1 MSHKELLPV
10 RNEPREMPVER
21 LEGPTE
27 KCGVIGVVNKDGSS
41 VFVPLVEGL
50 DMLQHRG
57 VDSAGLSYIENG
69 AMKTYKG
76 LGRVREVFQ
85 HLLTLPDRGIGHTR
99 YGTDDSGGVKD
110 GLSKSQPVFVEYRGR
125 SLSLGHNGNVGDK
138 LRLILKSR
146 IPDDMDKGP
155 ELDSADIGRA
165 MIAADGDWEEKFHN
179 ALVDVPLAYS
189 LVILTDD
196 GNIFGLRG
204 PSGTWPLWLGEN
216 ERQIVLASEDRVQKD
231 MNWREVKPGEL
242 VRIDKKNKITT
253 KQLFEEVSL
262 SRCALHD
269 AYMAKP
275 DSRFEG
281 NTTYEEFRRELG
293 RKLAHENPQFKNI
306 DLIVGV
312 PDTATPIAEG
322 FAEEFGRKPDP
333 VLKKID
339 TTRSFISKN
348 LDEATRIANGKYE
361 ITDADAI
368 EGKDV
373 AVIDDSFIK
382 GVSVEAVI
390 KLLKKAGVGT
400 IHPLF
405 SLPMFVEDCDQGAY
419 IRKWLLKALNE
430 DSSVKTN
437 EELAQELGV
446 GTITFMTK
454 EGLNL
459 TYSKFSG
466 KKDVVVCMACMGEEH
481 PLKKILRER
490 KSRVEEEAV
499 VFSA

>member
-1 MSHKELLPV
+1 MSHKELSSV

-41 VFVPLVEGL
+41 VFIPLVEGL

-57 VDSAGLSYIENG
+57 VDSAGLSYIEDR
-69 AMKTYKG
+69 AIKIDKG

-85 HLLTLPDRGIGHTR
+85 HPCRLPDRGIGHTR

-110 GLSKSQPVFVEYRGR
+110 GLSKSQPVFVEYKGR
-125 SLSLGHNGNVGDK
+125 SLSLAHNGNVEDK
-138 LRLILKSR
+138 LRLILRSR

-155 ELDSADIGRA
+155 ELDSADIARA
-165 MIAADGDWEEKFHN
+165 IIAADGNTEEKIHN

-216 ERQIVLASEDRVQKD
+216 DKQIILASEDRVQKD

-242 VRIDKKNKITT
+242 VKVDKRNKITT
-253 KQLFEEVSL
+253 QQLFEEVGL

-269 AYMAKP
+269 VYMAKP

-293 RKLAHENPQFKNI
+293 RKLAHENPQFKNT
-306 DLIVGV
+306 DFIVGV

-322 FAEEFGRKPDP
+322 FTEEFGRKPDP

-339 TTRSFISKN
+339 KARSFISKN

-373 AVIDDSFIK
+373 VVIDDSFIK
-382 GVSVEAVI
+382 GVSAEAVI
-390 KLLKKAGVGT
+390 KLLKEAKIGT
-400 IHPLF
+400 IHLLF
-405 SLPMFVEDCDQGAY
+405 ALPMFVEDCDQGAY

-430 DSSVKTN
+430 DLSVKTN
-437 EELAQELGV
+437 EELAQELKV
-446 GTITFMTK
+446 GSITFMTK
-454 EGLNL
+454 EGLNR
-459 TYSKFSG
+459 TYSKFFE
-466 KKDVVVCMACMGEEH
+466 KKDVACMACMGQEH
-481 PLKKILRER
+481 PLQRILRER
-490 KSRVEEEAV
+490 RSNLQEEAV